1 MKIRIPSALQ
11 AAAVAACLVSLPA
24 EAAVFGAVVP
34 ETPVVE
40 QPDRREL
47 EVVLGLVDPFAAQ
60 GRVPERPQAF
70 TMLCGNGNTAGESGT
85 RSEQLSALTETE
97 HLGAPA
103 WRARILLPDSG
114 LCRFIMESKPVWM
127 PEQDRFVQHF
137 SRVQV
142 PVRTFGEGW
151 AVSSGDRFEIVPLI
165 RPFGLCSG
173 MGFRARVLL
182 DGKPA
187 GGLRVQAAH
196 LNTPPRPGFVRLPPS
211 GHHAFQELET
221 DGQGLFH
228 FVCPQ
233 PGWWVFA
240 ALAEGDPLQDPDGT
254 LKPLELRAEFWVW
267 MDPCKEKIV
276 RRK

>member
-1 MKIRIPSALQ
+1 MKLRIPPVP
-11 AAAVAACLVSLPA
+11 AAVLAACLAAFPVR
-24 EAAVFGAVVP
+24 AAVFGAVVP

-40 QPDRREL
+40 QPERREL

-60 GRVPERPQAF
+60 GRAAERPQAF
-70 TMLCGNGNTAGESGT
+70 TVLCGNGVAEEAGT

-103 WRARILLPDSG
+103 WSARILLPDSG

-127 PEQDRFVQHF
+127 PERDRLVQYF

-142 PVRTFGEGW
+142 PVRSDGNGW
-151 AVSSGDRFEIVPLI
+151 AAPTGDRFEIVPLI
-165 RPFGLCSG
+165 RPFGLCAG

-187 GGLRVQAAH
+187 SGVRVQAAH
-196 LNTPPRPGFVRLPPS
+196 LNAPPRPGLVRVPPS
-211 GHHAFQELET
+211 AHHAFQELET
-221 DGQGLFH
+221 DVQGLFH

-267 MDPCKEKIV
+267 MDPCKEKTT